1 MRANSRRWEGSAEE
15 EEEEEGEEEEE
26 EDFSTLRASQTSGL
40 PGRRGVIA
48 GTSKDLC

>member
-1 MRANSRRWEGSAEE
+1 MRANSRRWEGSAE